1 MRSLEELEE
10 RLEDGYTRLFAR
22 LTRAP
27 IEERGLVELSSGE
40 KTEVYWFSD
49 DSAKFGQNVPFADAI
64 ILNREQF
71 DRLPSEATETVIQHE
86 RSHQ

>member
-27 IEERGLVELSSGE
+27 IEERVLVELSSGE
-40 KTEVYWFSD
+40 KSEVYWFSD
-49 DSAKFGQNVPFADAI
+49 DSARFGQNVPFADAI